1 MGRWGNGMSEEFVGI
16 DVSKGSLDVAAYSG
30 KKQYRFSNDDVGIA
44 QMVTVLRELSPKLV
58 VMEST
63 GGFETRAAYALAKA
77 SIPCSVVNP
86 REVRDFA
93 RATKKLAKT
102 DRIDAAVLAHF
113 AAAIKPEPRALSAEQ
128 EQDLEALLARRR
140 QIVEALTA
148 EKNRLHTAAK
158 AVVGLISEHIEF
170 LENQL
175 KKIDSDLRGRIEE
188 SPVQRQKY
196 EILQSV
202 PGVGPNLASTLI
214 IDLPE
219 LGTLSRKQAAALS
232 GVAPFN
238 RDSGTMRGKRAIW
251 GGRPRVRAVLY
262 MATLVATRHNPAI
275 GQFYARLVASGKAKK
290 VALVACMR
298 KLITILNSMLK
309 HRTSWNSFESV
320 QVPVTSLG

>member
-1 MGRWGNGMSEEFVGI
+1 MRDEFVGI
-16 DVSKGSLDVAAYSG
+16 DVSKGSLDVAAYSS
-30 KKQYRFSNDDVGIA
+30 KKQYRFSNDDAGIA
-44 QMVTVLRELSPKLV
+44 EMVSALRELGPGLV

-63 GGFETRAAYALAKA
+63 GGFETRAAYALVKA
-77 SIPCSVVNP
+77 AITCAVVNP

-113 AAAIKPEPRALSAEQ
+113 AAVIKPEPHPLSAEQ
-128 EQDLEALLARRR
+128 EQDLEAVLARRR

-148 EKNRLHTAAK
+148 EKNRLHTAAR
-158 AVVGLISEHIEF
+158 AVVGLIREHIDF

-175 KKIDSDLRGRIEE
+175 KKIDSDLRGRIQE

-196 EILQSV
+196 ELLQSV

-238 RDSGTMRGKRAIW
+238 RDSGTMRGKRTIW
-251 GGRPRVRAVLY
+251 GGRPQVRAVLY

-275 GQFYARLVASGKAKK
+275 SQFYTRLVALGKAKK

-309 HRTSWNSFESV
+309 HHTSWNTFKSAPDSA
-320 QVPVTSLG
+320 TSAS